1 MRASVIMLS
10 LVLVPGVAWAQG
22 SLLDIG
28 KSVLQ
33 QQTNQGGGAFSSPA
47 SSSARGQS
55 LSTGDI
61 TSGLKDALR
70 QGAAAVTQ
78 RLGRAD
84 GFNADPRVH
93 IPLPDSLARV
103 QQGLKLAGLSGTAD
117 ELELK
122 LNRAAEAATPQA
134 RKMFTDAVERMSVE
148 DARAILNGPK
158 DSATQYFK
166 RAMTPDL
173 KTALRPVVDRTVAE
187 AGAVKSF
194 EALTAS
200 ARGLPMVGDGRSL
213 LTDHVLEYAL
223 AGIFS
228 YLAEEEAAIRSDPA
242 KRTTELLRRVFA
254 D

>member
-1 MRASVIMLS
+1 MRAGVIMLS
-10 LVLVPGVAWAQG
+10 LALVPGVAWAQG

-28 KSVLQ
+28 KNVLQ
-33 QQTNQGGGAFSSPA
+33 QQMNQGGALP
-47 SSSARGQS
+47 SSSSSGTRGQS

-61 TSGLKDALR
+61 ASGLKDALR
-70 QGAAAVTQ
+70 QGANAVTQ
-78 RLGRAD
+78 RLGRTD

-93 IPLPDSLARV
+93 IPLPDTLARV
-103 QQGLKLAGLSGTAD
+103 QQGLKLAGMSGAAD

-134 RKMFTDAVERMSVE
+134 RKIFADALERMSVD
-148 DARAILNGPK
+148 DARAILNGPR

-173 KTALRPVVDRTVAE
+173 KTALRPVVDHTVSE

-200 ARGLPMVGDGRSL
+200 AKGLPMIGDGRSM
-213 LTDHVLEYAL
+213 LTDHVLDCAL
-223 AGIFS
+223 SGIFN

-242 KRTTELLRRVFA
+242 KRTTDLLRRVFA
-254 D
+254 N